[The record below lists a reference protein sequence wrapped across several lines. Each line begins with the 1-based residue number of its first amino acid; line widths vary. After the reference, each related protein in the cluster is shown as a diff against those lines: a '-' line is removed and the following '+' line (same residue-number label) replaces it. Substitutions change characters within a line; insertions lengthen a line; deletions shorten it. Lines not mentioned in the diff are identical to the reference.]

1 MKQFEDKDL
10 EESLPFD
17 TTLERLEEIKLDRGE
32 KEEVYNKLTVS
43 MATGKKPQRFRTVL
57 TPLLN
62 IAIMVLFVCAGGY
75 LIFTNFLVEN
85 SASDPRELYIDLEEI
100 ISDKLGVQI
109 YLPEHEKYPIDAV
122 GIYYG
127 PAFDENREM
136 KRGNPVRAQIYYAK
150 EPTELMDDDMI
161 ELMKQRGS
169 ELEEWIYQRYYM
181 AETAFE
187 ISIYTMSLTITEE
200 SELMEIEGHSVE
212 YILLERDHVD
222 LHIFYVEMDGVVYT
236 IDYRITDGMAEDEAF
251 TFIHSFLQQ
260 INARQ

>member
-10 EESLPFD
+10 EESFPFD
-17 TTLERLEEIKLDRGE
+17 TTLERFEKIKLDQDE
-32 KEEVYNKLTVS
+32 KEDVYNKLSTS
-43 MATGKKPQRFRTVL
+43 MTTGRKPEQFKTVL
-57 TPLLN
+57 VPVLN
-62 IAIMVLFVCAGGY
+62 VAIMALFLFVGGY
-75 LIFTNFLVEN
+75 LIFTNFLVDNRPAE
-85 SASDPRELYIDLEEI
+85 PRELYKDLEEI

-109 YLPEHEKYPIDAV
+109 YLPEHEKYSIDAV

-150 EPTELMDDDMI
+150 EPTELMDEEMI

-187 ISIYTMSLTITEE
+187 ISIHTMSLTIMDD

-222 LHIFYVEMDGVVYT
+222 LHIFYVEMDGVVYS
-236 IDYRITDGMAEDEAF
+236 IDYRITEGMEENEAF
-251 TFIHSFLQQ
+251 TFIHTFLQQ
-260 INARQ
+260 VNARQ